1 MHVLPTLLLAA
12 TASAQGGGNGLG
24 GLVSGIAKG
33 VMSSSAGK
41 NGVALGPA
49 PRGCS
54 AFEILV
60 ARGTGEPGPFGVIVG
75 DGLVNRVKRLVPG
88 ARGYAVQVGPVR
100 ESSSDLAARGA
111 FRRLTKTGA
120 GSTRPT

>member
-12 TASAQGGGNGLG
+12 TASAQGGGGNALG
-24 GLVSGIAKG
+24 GLISNIAKG

-49 PRGCS
+49 PKGCS

-60 ARGTGEPGPFGVIVG
+60 ARGTGEPGSFGMIVG

-88 ARGYAVQVGPVR
+88 ARGYAVQVGLMPSISR
-100 ESSSDLAARGA
+100 
-111 FRRLTKTGA
+111 A
-120 GSTRPT
+120 GRCCG